1 MLFESLNLSQFLS
14 HVFSFFVCL
23 FASLF
28 IRFCLFVFVVL
39 GLCVSV
45 LGVGAEEGARGWVV

>member
-1 MLFESLNLSQFLS
+1 MCFLFFFFFLF
-14 HVFSFFVCL
+14 VCFFV
-23 FASLF
+23 
-28 IRFCLFVFVVL
+28 RFCLFVFVVL